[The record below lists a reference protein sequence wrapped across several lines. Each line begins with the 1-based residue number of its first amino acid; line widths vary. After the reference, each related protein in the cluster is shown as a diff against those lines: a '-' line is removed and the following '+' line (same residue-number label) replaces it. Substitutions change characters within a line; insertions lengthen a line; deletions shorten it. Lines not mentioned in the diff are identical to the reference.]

1 MSTRLDKKFV
11 RIFALVLLSNTYINN
26 FQNKDMIDTDQQ
38 DLGYDREQTGTPKE
52 DENRASHDGNQ
63 VIRNNRK
70 KQ

>member
-1 MSTRLDKKFV
+1 
-11 RIFALVLLSNTYINN
+11 
-26 FQNKDMIDTDQQ
+26 MIDTDQQ